1 MKPSTAGGLTFVVL
15 TWGSSFIFIKYALR
29 DMPPITFTAYRF
41 LLASS
46 ILIVSLMITGKYRE
60 ILKFTRKETFS
71 ICTLGAVNVFS
82 YYFLEV
88 YGLQYVPA
96 GQASI
101 IVNTDPIIVTI
112 LAAIFLGEK
121 ITRRKAV
128 GLLLGYTGVV
138 LVVIATNPTL
148 SGSIWNIVVFGAAF
162 SWAVGAILAKRIAAN
177 IDSYLMT
184 ATSVP
189 FGTILLFITAFIAEG
204 FVPVTRLSGLG
215 WTSLVTLG
223 IVSSVLTF
231 FVWYE
236 VLHDIEASTACIA
249 LLLVP
254 IVTTILGAIFL
265 YEFYTEVSILGMAL
279 TLFGVYLTQSRTNK
293 KTAVRNE
300 PEPKKASPT

>member
-1 MKPSTAGGLTFVVL
+1 MKLSTASGLTFVVL

-29 DMPPITFTAYRF
+29 DIPPITFTAYRF

-46 ILIVSLMITGKYRE
+46 ILIVSLLITGKYRE
-60 ILKFTRKETFS
+60 ISKITRKEILS
-71 ICTLGAVNVFS
+71 ILALGSINVFS

-88 YGLQYVPA
+88 NGLQYVPA

-121 ITRRKAV
+121 ITKRKAA

-177 IDSYLMT
+177 VDSYLMT
-184 ATSVP
+184 AISVP
-189 FGTILLFITAFIAEG
+189 FGTILLFIAAFIAEG
-204 FVPVTRLSGLG
+204 FVPVTRLSSLG
-215 WTSLVTLG
+215 WTSLLILG
-223 IVSSVLTF
+223 VVSSVLTF

-279 TLFGVYLTQSRTNK
+279 TLVGVYLTQSRTNK
-293 KTAVRNE
+293 KPTVRNE
-300 PEPKKASPT
+300 P